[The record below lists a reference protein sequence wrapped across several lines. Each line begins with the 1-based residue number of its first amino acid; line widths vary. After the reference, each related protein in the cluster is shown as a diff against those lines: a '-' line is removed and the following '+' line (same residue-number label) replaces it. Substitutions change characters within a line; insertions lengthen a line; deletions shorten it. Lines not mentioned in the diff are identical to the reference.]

1 MLHFIH
7 MENMSLKPNQPV
19 ESVGLTDT
27 RTFLIERN
35 EAVQATEK
43 FIAGLTEMIESG
55 KGKEDQMR
63 RWQKDILKAR
73 IDLVQ
78 MEEELSHELTDS
90 ANEILGKEQ
99 GTA

>member
-1 MLHFIH
+1 
-7 MENMSLKPNQPV
+7 
-19 ESVGLTDT
+19 
-27 RTFLIERN
+27 
-35 EAVQATEK
+35 
-43 FIAGLTEMIESG
+43 MIESG